1 MIEDSCPSLE
11 NWGVRH
17 LQDSNSQNST
27 AGRVE
32 IEVERSCFHFSS
44 EGGGQKDEAERMRK
58 EGHQR
63 EEMKKR

>member
-11 NWGVRH
+11 NWGVRQSCKILILKI
-17 LQDSNSQNST
+17 LQAD
-27 AGRVE
+27 RVE
-32 IEVERSCFHFSS
+32 IEVESCFHFSS

-58 EGHQR
+58 DHQR